1 MKLEKLF
8 EPKNSRGDSESNN
21 SVVIE
26 SNKDYEIQFFQEK
39 PENNQ
44 NDNFEQKQIKTNIED
59 TLLILEVIDLEIL
72 QQPKHSSGL
81 LSMEFESQNSSM
93 MNV

>member
-26 SNKDYEIQFFQEK
+26 SNKDYEI
-39 PENNQ
+39 
-44 NDNFEQKQIKTNIED
+44 
-59 TLLILEVIDLEIL
+59 
-72 QQPKHSSGL
+72 
-81 LSMEFESQNSSM
+81 
-93 MNV
+93 